1 MATFKAIVKAKRK
14 DGFYPVYIRVAHRR
28 KLAYIPTDKFV
39 RDSVLSRSGEIED
52 PYVMQYCSRRIIEY
66 VEKLNKIDIEHW
78 SVGDVVN
85 FLKSGEADISF
96 SDYARNHIDRMVERG
111 QKRNARNYEMA
122 LNHLERH
129 AGSTSIMFS
138 QLTSNFVNEWIK
150 SLESTARAK
159 EMYPICLRQVFKA
172 AMLEYNDYDNG
183 IIRIK
188 TNPWPK
194 VKIPEADRPEKLA
207 ITPQAARAFFAAPI
221 PESKMKAPLEEIGR
235 DVAMMVFCLAGINT
249 VDLYNLRKTDY
260 YDGIIHYKRA
270 KTKKF
275 RADNAYLE
283 MRAPSILLPL
293 FEKYATGD
301 DDPYLFSFHER
312 YRNSDSLGSNANSGI
327 KKICESIGI
336 TGDDRYCVYTFRHT
350 WGTVAQNDCGAT
362 ISEVAFA
369 MNHASGHKVTRGYLK
384 IDFSPAWK
392 LNEKVVDLIFF
403 TATESEKKDPEDS
416 LFRFSAKHLIRGG
429 AYFRGKLLGEVEDT
443 GFNNI
448 DEVIQALVPF
458 VPADVPM
465 RSMVQFKID
474 IEDKGLSQTY
484 ERMKGKGF
492 SVVPG
497 GKADG

>member
-52 PYVMQYCSRRIIEY
+52 PYVLQYCSRKIIEF
-66 VEKLNKIDIEHW
+66 VEALNKVDTECW
-78 SVGDVVN
+78 SVNDIVAY
-85 FLKSGEADISF
+85 LKSGEADISF
-96 SDYARNHIDRMVERG
+96 SDYTRQHIDRMVQRG

-122 LNHLERH
+122 LNHLERY
-129 AGSTSIMFS
+129 AGTTAVMFS
-138 QLTSNFVNEWIK
+138 QLTSSFVNEWLK
-150 SLESTARAK
+150 TLATTRRAK

-172 AMLEYNDYDNG
+172 AMEEYNDYDNG
-183 IIRIK
+183 VIRIK
-188 TNPWPK
+188 TNPWGK

-207 ITPQAARAFFAAPI
+207 ITPQAARAFFSAPI
-221 PESKMKAPLEEIGR
+221 PESKMKAPLEEVGR
-235 DVAMMVFCLAGINT
+235 DVAMMVLCLAGINT
-249 VDLYNLRKTDY
+249 VDLYHLKKSDY
-260 YDGIIHYKRA
+260 HDGIIHYRRA

-275 RADNAYLE
+275 RADNAYIE
-283 MRAPSILLPL
+283 MRVPSILLPL
-293 FEKYATGD
+293 FDKYATSD
-301 DDPYLFSFHER
+301 DDPFLFSFHER

-350 WGTVAQNDCGAT
+350 WGTIAQNDCGAT

-369 MNHASGHKVTRGYLK
+369 MNHASGHEVTRGYLK
-384 IDFSPAWK
+384 LDFSPAWR
-392 LNEKVVDLIFF
+392 LNERVVDLIFYS
-403 TATESEKKDPEDS
+403 ATESEKKDPEDG
-416 LFRFSAKHLIRGG
+416 LFRFSAKHLVRGG
-429 AYFRGKLLGEVEDT
+429 AYFRGRLLGEVEDT
-443 GFNNI
+443 GYNNI

-458 VPADVPM
+458 VPDDVPT

-474 IEDKGLSQTY
+474 IVDKGLSQTY

-492 SVVPG
+492 
-497 GKADG
+497 

>member
-1 MATFKAIVKAKRK
+1 MATFKAIVKARRK
-14 DGFYPVYIRVAHRR
+14 DGFYPVYIRVIHQT
-28 KLAYIPTDKFV
+28 KLAYIVTDKLV
-39 RDSVLSRSGEIED
+39 NASGLSRTGEIED
-52 PYVMQYCSRRIIEY
+52 PYVLQHCSRKIIEY
-66 VEKLNKIDIEHW
+66 VERLNKVDIENW
-78 SVGDVVN
+78 SVREVVDY
-85 FLKSGEADISF
+85 LKSGEADISF
-96 SDYARNHIDRMVERG
+96 SDYARNYIDRMVERG

-129 AGSTSIMFS
+129 VGSTAIMFS

-150 SLESTARAK
+150 SLEITARAK
-159 EMYPICLRQVFKA
+159 EMYPICLRQIFKS

-183 IIRIK
+183 IIKIK
-188 TNPWPK
+188 TNPWPR

-235 DVAMMVFCLAGINT
+235 DVAMMVLCLAGINT
-249 VDLYNLRKTDY
+249 VDLYHLKKADY

-275 RADNAYLE
+275 RADNAYIE
-283 MRAPSILLPL
+283 MRVPSILLPL
-293 FEKYATGD
+293 FDKYATGD
-301 DDPYLFSFHER
+301 NDPYLFSFHNR

-327 KKICESIGI
+327 KKICEDIGI

-369 MNHASGHKVTRGYLK
+369 MNHASGHEVTRGYLK
-384 IDFSPAWK
+384 IDFSPAWR

-403 TATESEKKDPEDS
+403 TNTEGEKKDPEETM
-416 LFRFSAKHLIRGG
+416 FRFSAKHLIHGS
-429 AYFRGKLLGEVEDT
+429 AYFRGNLLGEVKDT
-443 GFNNI
+443 GYNNI
-448 DEVIQALVPF
+448 EEVIQALVPF
-458 VPADVPM
+458 VPDDVPT
-465 RSMVQFKID
+465 RSMVQFKIN
-474 IEDKGLSQTY
+474 IVDKSLTQTY

-492 SVVPG
+492 
-497 GKADG
+497 

>member
-1 MATFKAIVKAKRK
+1 MATFKAIVKARRK
-14 DGFYPVYIRVAHRR
+14 DGFYPVYIRVTHQT
-28 KLAYIPTDKFV
+28 KLAYIVTDKLV
-39 RDSVLSRSGEIED
+39 NASGLSRTGEIED
-52 PYVMQYCSRRIIEY
+52 PYVLQYCSRKIIEY
-66 VEKLNKIDIEHW
+66 VERLNKVDIENW
-78 SVGDVVN
+78 SVREVVN
-85 FLKSGEADISF
+85 YLKSGEADISF
-96 SDYARNHIDRMVERG
+96 SDYTRNYIDRMAERG

-129 AGSTSIMFS
+129 VGSTAIMFS

-150 SLESTARAK
+150 SLETTARAK

-183 IIRIK
+183 IIKIK
-188 TNPWPK
+188 TNPWPR

-235 DVAMMVFCLAGINT
+235 DVAMMVLCLAGINT
-249 VDLYNLRKTDY
+249 VDLYNLKKTDY

-275 RADNAYLE
+275 RADNAYME
-283 MRAPSILLPL
+283 MRVPSILLPL

-301 DDPYLFSFHER
+301 DDPYLFSFHVR

-369 MNHASGHKVTRGYLK
+369 MNHASGHEVTRGYLK
-384 IDFSPAWK
+384 IDFSPAWI

-403 TATESEKKDPEDS
+403 TNTEGEKKDPEEG
-416 LFRFSAKHLIRGG
+416 LFRFSAKHMIHGS
-429 AYFRGKLLGEVEDT
+429 AYFSGKLLGEVEDT
-443 GFNNI
+443 GYNNI
-448 DEVIQALVPF
+448 EEVIQALVPF
-458 VPADVPM
+458 VPDDVPT
-465 RSMVQFKID
+465 RSMVQFKIN
-474 IEDKGLSQTY
+474 IVDKSLTQTY

-492 SVVPG
+492 
-497 GKADG
+497 

>member
-1 MATFKAIVKAKRK
+1 MATFKAIVKARRK
-14 DGFYPVYIRVAHRR
+14 DGFYPVYIRVTHQT
-28 KLAYIPTDKFV
+28 KLAYIVTDKLV
-39 RDSVLSRSGEIED
+39 NASGLSRTGEIED
-52 PYVMQYCSRRIIEY
+52 PYVLQYCSRKIIEY
-66 VEKLNKIDIEHW
+66 VEQLNKVDIENW
-78 SVGDVVN
+78 TVREVVDY
-85 FLKSGEADISF
+85 LKTGEADISF
-96 SDYARNHIDRMVERG
+96 SDFARSYIDRMVERG

-129 AGSTSIMFS
+129 VGTTAIMFS

-150 SLESTARAK
+150 SLETTARAK
-159 EMYPICLRQVFKA
+159 EMYPICLRQIFKS

-183 IIRIK
+183 IIKIK
-188 TNPWPK
+188 TNPWPR

-207 ITPQAARAFFAAPI
+207 ITPQAVRTFFSAPI

-235 DVAMMVFCLAGINT
+235 DVAMMVLCLAGINT
-249 VDLYNLRKTDY
+249 LDLYHLKKADY

-275 RADNAYLE
+275 RADNAYIE
-283 MRAPSILLPL
+283 MRVPSILLPL
-293 FEKYATGD
+293 FDKYATGD

-350 WGTVAQNDCGAT
+350 WGTIAQNDCGAT

-369 MNHASGHKVTRGYLK
+369 MNHASGHEVTRGYLK
-384 IDFSPAWK
+384 IDFSPAWR

-403 TATESEKKDPEDS
+403 TNTEGEKKDPEETM
-416 LFRFSAKHLIRGG
+416 FRFSAKHLIHGG
-429 AYFRGKLLGEVEDT
+429 VYFRGKLLGDVKDT
-443 GFNNI
+443 GYNNI
-448 DEVIQALVPF
+448 EEVIQALVPF
-458 VPADVPM
+458 VPDDVPM
-465 RSMVQFKID
+465 RSMVQFKIN
-474 IEDKGLSQTY
+474 IVDKSLTQTY

-492 SVVPG
+492 
-497 GKADG
+497 